1 MTTLGD
7 MVTILSQRSGNRDD
21 LESRIK
27 SEQRFVQK
35 TILEG
40 TGAFKPWFLES
51 DPELL
56 TTTANSPIVAFP
68 DDYLGEIENSMLW
81 YQDDAGTWHKLE
93 KKSYDY
99 VVGRT
104 AIEEGVPKYFVIAAT
119 SFYIYPIPSKA
130 YSLRF
135 RYYQKEPELV
145 NDTDTNLWLF
155 HAEDLFFAE
164 VGAIINEFHTK
175 DDNQAA
181 KFRQAATVARQRLF
195 VLNAAKENVNRD
207 YEMGT

>member
-1 MTTLGD
+1 MTTLAD
-7 MVTILSQRSGNRDD
+7 MVTVLSQRSGNRDD
-21 LESRIK
+21 LADRIK

-35 TILEG
+35 TVLEG

-51 DPELL
+51 DPEIL
-56 TTTANSPIVAFP
+56 TTTANIDAVNFP
-68 DDYLGEIENSMLW
+68 NDYLGEIENSMLW
-81 YQDDAGTWHKLE
+81 YQDESGTWRKLI
-93 KKSYDY
+93 KKPYDY
-99 VVGRT
+99 VVGRDD
-104 AIEEGVPKYFVIAAT
+104 ESGPPKYFVIAAT
-119 SFYIYPIPSKA
+119 SFYIYPTPDKV

-145 NDTDTNLWLF
+145 EDTDTNLWLV